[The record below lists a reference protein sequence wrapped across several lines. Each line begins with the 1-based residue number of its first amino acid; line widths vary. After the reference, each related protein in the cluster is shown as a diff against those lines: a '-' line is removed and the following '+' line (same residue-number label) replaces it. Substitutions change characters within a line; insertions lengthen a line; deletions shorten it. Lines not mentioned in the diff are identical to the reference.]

1 MSTIQTV
8 KGPTYEIRDLALA
21 EKGRKRI
28 DWASRH
34 MPVLTTLKKQYEK
47 EKPLAGVKIGACLHV
62 TKETGV
68 LARTLLAAGA
78 ELHLCAS
85 NPLSTQDS
93 VAAALIEEDV
103 HVYAWKNMDDEG
115 YYRGVANVIK
125 AKVNIT
131 IDDGGDL
138 VGSLHKLKKGTPGK
152 EIDII
157 KKVLGNDGKEL
168 IDSVWAGAE
177 ETTTGIIR
185 LRAMAKDDELLYPV
199 MATNDTPTKWNFDN
213 LWGTGQSTI
222 DGILRGTEELM
233 CTKTMVVSG
242 YGHCGRGVALR
253 AKGLGARVIITE
265 INPHAALTA
274 IMEGMEVM
282 TMMDAAKEGDIFVT
296 ATGCKDVIRGEH
308 VKVMKDG
315 AVLCNTG
322 HFSVE
327 INVPDLEKMANKK
340 MTFKQMVD
348 QYEME
353 DGRIITLLAEGRLV
367 NLALATG
374 HPSEVM
380 DMSFSDQAM
389 AAVHVAKNREELAKR
404 GGEVVDIPEEIDK
417 WVATLKLQSLGMAI
431 DELTEEQYKYLH
443 GWEEGT

>member
-1 MSTIQTV
+1 MTV
-8 KGPTYEIRDLALA
+8 TSETYEVKDLALA
-21 EKGRKRI
+21 EEGKKRI
-28 DWASRH
+28 NWAERH
-34 MPVLTTLKKQYEK
+34 MPVLATLKKQFKK

-68 LARTLLAAGA
+68 LGRVLVAAGA

-93 VAAALIEEDV
+93 VAAALAEEGV
-103 HVYAWKNMDDEG
+103 HVYAWKDMDEEG

-125 AKVNIT
+125 ARVNIT

-157 KKVLGNDGKEL
+157 KKVLGNDGKDL

-185 LRAMAKDDELLYPV
+185 LRAMANDGELLYPV
-199 MATNDTPTKWNFDN
+199 LATNDTPTKWNFDN
-213 LWGTGQSTI
+213 LWGTGQSTL
-222 DGILRGTEELM
+222 DGILRGTEELL
-233 CTKTMVVSG
+233 CTKTIVVAG

-253 AKGLGARVIITE
+253 ATGLGARVIVTE

-274 IMEGMEVM
+274 VMEGMEVLPM
-282 TMMDAAKEGDIFVT
+282 AEAAKIGDIFVT
-296 ATGCKDVIRGEH
+296 ATGCKDVITEEH
-308 VKVMKDG
+308 MKLMKDG
-315 AVLCNTG
+315 AVLSNTG

-327 INVPDLEKMANKK
+327 VNVPDLEKIAVKK
-340 MTFKQMVD
+340 TTFKPMVD

-353 DGRIITLLAEGRLV
+353 DGRVITLLAEGRLV

-380 DMSFSDQAM
+380 DMSFSDQCL
-389 AAVHVAKNREELAKR
+389 AAVHIVQNKDELVKK
-404 GGEVVDIPEEIDK
+404 GGVVIDIPEEADNR
-417 WVATLKLQSLGMAI
+417 VATLKLASLGVKLDVLS
-431 DELTEEQYKYLH
+431 DEQHQYLT
-443 GWEEGT
+443 GWKEGT